1 MYLYFRELLKSGV
14 VNANTMVDKH
24 SPSSALLRVCE
35 NGLYVFAKT
44 LIEHGAQVKHMA
56 SKAVTLGVHQC
67 IIKSVLSI
75 CRWIKLGL
83 LIRFP
88 C

>member
-1 MYLYFRELLKSGV
+1 MKGGV

-35 NGLYVFAKT
+35 NGLYMFAKT

-56 SKAVTLGVHQC
+56 SADRGKVAHCSDMGVYQIYC
-67 IIKSVLSI
+67 CLY
-75 CRWIKLGL
+75 R
-83 LIRFP
+83 
-88 C
+88 